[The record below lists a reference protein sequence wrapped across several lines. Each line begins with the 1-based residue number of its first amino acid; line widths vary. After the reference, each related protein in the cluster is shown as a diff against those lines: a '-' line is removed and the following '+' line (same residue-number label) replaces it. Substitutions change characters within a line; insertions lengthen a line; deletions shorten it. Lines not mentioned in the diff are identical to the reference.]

1 MVLNKTQY
9 SSGYSG
15 SSILPENIDIK
26 EKIKEMM
33 NSIQEET
40 QDGMDMLKRLSLTYS
55 NGSEKGQL
63 KGIKLYDTKI
73 ELYFAWLE
81 SHKIKIHCSG
91 IPEQPTHIISSAN
104 NLNKNWIHSV

>member
-9 SSGYSG
+9 TSGYSG

-55 NGSEKGQL
+55 NGSEM
-63 KGIKLYDTKI
+63 
-73 ELYFAWLE
+73 
-81 SHKIKIHCSG
+81 
-91 IPEQPTHIISSAN
+91 
-104 NLNKNWIHSV
+104 SVLS